1 MLATLDQTNR
11 RESASK
17 FLVFSIEGNVM
28 KKCFSLHGV
37 LLMCCSALLLIGL
50 GCDQDAANEAMQEV
64 ETSAGDAAG
73 ALTDDAK
80 AAMEKGK
87 EMAGD
92 AAAKGKEMASELG
105 ENAMSFLTP
114 LKEKLG
120 NLESLKDTPEKLKT
134 AVSDLIASIE
144 EKAEGLT
151 MPEAISETLA
161 TLKAKLVDLK
171 EYLGGEYE
179 QSGIDEKVNDIVT
192 SVKSGLGMTDK

>member
-1 MLATLDQTNR
+1 
-11 RESASK
+11 
-17 FLVFSIEGNVM
+17 M

-37 LLMCCSALLLIGL
+37 LLTCCSALLLVGL

-87 EMAGD
+87 EMAGEAAAKGKEMAGD

-105 ENAMSFLTP
+105 ENAMAFLAP

-120 NLESLKDTPEKLKT
+120 NLDSLKETPEKLKT
-134 AVSDLIASIE
+134 AVTELIASME
-144 EKAEGLT
+144 QKTEGFKL
-151 MPEAISETLA
+151 PEAMSQTLA
-161 TLKAKLVDLK
+161 TVKEKLVALRD
-171 EYLGGEYE
+171 YLEGEYE
-179 QSGIDEKVNDIVT
+179 QAKIDEKVQDIVDAM
-192 SVKSGLGMTDK
+192 KSGFGMTSN

>member
-1 MLATLDQTNR
+1 
-11 RESASK
+11 
-17 FLVFSIEGNVM
+17 M

-37 LLMCCSALLLIGL
+37 LLTCCSALLLVGL

-87 EMAGD
+87 EMAGEAAAKGKEMAGD

-105 ENAMSFLTP
+105 ENAMAFLTP
-114 LKEKLG
+114 LKEKFG

-134 AVSDLIASIE
+134 AVSDLITSIE

-151 MPEAISETLA
+151 MPEAMSETLA

-179 QSGIDEKVNDIVT
+179 QSGIDEKVNDIVS
-192 SVKSGLGMTDK
+192 SVKSGLGMSDK